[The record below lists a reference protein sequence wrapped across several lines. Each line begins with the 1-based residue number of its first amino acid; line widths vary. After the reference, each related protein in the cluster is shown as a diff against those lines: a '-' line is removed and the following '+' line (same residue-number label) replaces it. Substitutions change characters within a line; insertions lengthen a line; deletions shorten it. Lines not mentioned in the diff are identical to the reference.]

1 MMENEVGKKESIRK
15 LTCFGNWYYVIQPI
29 LLIYLFFVCV
39 IEHLELFIIYD
50 WIAKE
55 FYILEIACLASRR
68 ISHQIFHLLPQE
80 KNVFLGSTCGWQ
92 LDIFKHIFFL

>member
-50 WIAKE
+50 
-55 FYILEIACLASRR
+55 
-68 ISHQIFHLLPQE
+68 
-80 KNVFLGSTCGWQ
+80 
-92 LDIFKHIFFL
+92 